1 MPNIF
6 ERVIIIILISKDEY
20 KKIREKFPELHIRR
34 TVAQKSKRG
43 RYYMTERR
51 DAMLYLLKDT
61 EASGCMAS
69 VCLRISPTISFDG
82 GAHGFFKRTDRE
94 RS

>member
-1 MPNIF
+1 MPNKF

-51 DAMLYLLKDT
+51 DAMLYLLKDIRGQRVYDKRGP
-61 EASGCMAS
+61 EN
-69 VCLRISPTISFDG
+69 ISDHLI
-82 GAHGFFKRTDRE
+82 
-94 RS
+94 

>member
-34 TVAQKSKRG
+34 TVVQKSKRG

-51 DAMLYLLKDT
+51 DAMLYLLKDIRGQRVYGKRVP
-61 EASGCMAS
+61 EN
-69 VCLRISPTISFDG
+69 ISDHLI
-82 GAHGFFKRTDRE
+82 
-94 RS
+94 